1 MFPNDPLKNGQDIRD
16 RTFRFACRIVKL
28 CDQMYQVRGIAWPLA
43 AQLVRCGTSIAAML
57 EEAKSAES
65 RRDFISKCSIGL
77 KEARES
83 HVRLR
88 IHVEC
93 GVGPADETR
102 ALMVEANEIVCV
114 LTTIIRNTRQRQAL
128 EVVAH
133 ATAILLVAWS
143 SF

>member
-1 MFPNDPLKNGQDIRD
+1 MFPNPLKNGQDIRD
-16 RTFRFACRIVKL
+16 RTFRFACRIVTL
-28 CDQMYQVRGIAWPLA
+28 CDQLYQDRGVAWPLA

-57 EEAKSAES
+57 EEAKAAES

-88 IHVEC
+88 VHLQC
-93 GVGPADETR
+93 KVGPVEETR
-102 ALMVEANEIVCV
+102 ALVQEANEIVSILV
-114 LTTIIRNTRQRQAL
+114 AIIRNTRKRQIA
-128 EVVAH
+128 EAAAN
-133 ATAILLVAWS
+133 ATVAWLIGWF